1 MRRVV
6 LLVLLAVLG
15 APGAAPSAM
24 LGEQRVLL
32 MLVTWG
38 PEPYTVAQARQT
50 LDETAAF
57 VRSASFGRTSIVGEV
72 TPWLHVL
79 DTRPGCEL
87 ERIRTA
93 ALAATRA
100 RGYDTT
106 RYTTLGIAVPPIGC
120 RWGGAYFDPGI
131 WVNGVLNRHV
141 LAHELGHTY
150 GVIEEGPAWVCDRGC
165 HSVPYLD
172 PFSVMGHGWSDY
184 GAWEKFQFGWL
195 DGVPRASRAGA
206 FSLGAIDRLSSE
218 PQALRVVVAGDEY
231 WFEYRPAPPL
241 WAYGSREAAPG
252 VVVHAG
258 SNGLGEAGR
267 FPGRNYLVFDPARRG
282 RPSIQPGETF
292 SVAGAFTVAVSSAG
306 PETAGLSFRWSDRT
320 RPARPRLLRPLRR
333 GSRLIVRWRRGIE
346 RGSGLAAHEISVDG
360 RLVARVQAVRETA
373 GLLVVSDDRLTLR
386 LPRGR
391 HRLAVLAVDR
401 AGNRSSLAR
410 AVARF

>member
-184 GAWEKFQFGWL
+184 GAGRSSSSAGSTASL
-195 DGVPRASRAGA
+195 VPRGPERSASVQSTGFPQSLKRCAWSLPATSTGSSTGRRRRSGPTGRGKRRPASSSTPAPMGLAKQAASRAGTTSSSIPPGA
-206 FSLGAIDRLSSE
+206 GGPRFSPE
-218 PQALRVVVAGDEY
+218 
-231 WFEYRPAPPL
+231 
-241 WAYGSREAAPG
+241 
-252 VVVHAG
+252 
-258 SNGLGEAGR
+258 
-267 FPGRNYLVFDPARRG
+267 RR
-282 RPSIQPGETF
+282 
-292 SVAGAFTVAVSSAG
+292 
-306 PETAGLSFRWSDRT
+306 
-320 RPARPRLLRPLRR
+320 
-333 GSRLIVRWRRGIE
+333 
-346 RGSGLAAHEISVDG
+346 
-360 RLVARVQAVRETA
+360 
-373 GLLVVSDDRLTLR
+373 
-386 LPRGR
+386 
-391 HRLAVLAVDR
+391 
-401 AGNRSSLAR
+401 SL
-410 AVARF
+410 